1 MRTPWTRAAGLAV
14 LLVAALG
21 VAAARGTSAQAPP
34 GPSVKTVPCEP
45 IASVEGKDS
54 YVAYCAVCHGSDG
67 TGNGPA
73 AVALKAPMP
82 DLTTLAARHDGKY
95 PSAVVHSLLIGR
107 TTIPTHG
114 TATMPIWGPTFRQAE
129 GRAAEHDPRT
139 TLRIKNLVDYLGSL
153 QKPS

>member
-1 MRTPWTRAAGLAV
+1 MRTQWTRAAGLAV
-14 LLVAALG
+14 LLAAALG

-34 GPSVKTVPCEP
+34 GPAIKTVPCEA

-54 YVAYCAVCHGSDG
+54 YVAYCAACHGTEG

-73 AVALKAPMP
+73 AVALKGPIP
-82 DLTTLAARHDGKY
+82 DLTTLAARHGGKY
-95 PSAVVHSLLIGR
+95 PSAAVQSLLIGR
-107 TTIPTHG
+107 KAIPAHG
-114 TATMPIWGPTFRQAE
+114 SVTMPVWGPTFRAAE
-129 GRAAEHDPRT
+129 GRSAEHDPRT